1 VIIDKTKI
9 ASALEIAKE
18 KAVLKMDG
26 KPDKVRKFDEAV
38 DLILNI
44 RDLDI
49 KNPNN
54 RIEQEHMFPHPV
66 HDEHYKVCFFA
77 AGDLE
82 MNLKNRGLSVID
94 SDALDTLAKKPNKD
108 KKQVAQKYDYFVA
121 QSELMRNVAKVMA
134 RFLGQRNKMP
144 KPQPKGFGVISTNEN
159 LDNYMDQ
166 LKRVV
171 KLDMKKQLLLQVK
184 VGHKTQDST
193 DLMENIESLLS
204 FLGSKLPNGTNNIK
218 SMYIKTTMGPAI
230 KVEEGAK
237 K

>member
-1 VIIDKTKI
+1 VIIDRTKI
-9 ASALEIAKE
+9 VSALESAKE
-18 KAVLKMDG
+18 KSVLKMDG
-26 KPDKVRKFDEAV
+26 KPDKVRKFNEAV
-38 DLILNI
+38 DLILNM

-66 HDEHYKVCFFA
+66 HDDRYKVCFFA
-77 AGDLE
+77 AGDME
-82 MNLKNRGLSVID
+82 MDIKKRGIAVVD

-108 KKQVAQKYDYFVA
+108 KKELAKKYDYFV
-121 QSELMRNVAKVMA
+121 STSDLMRNVAKVMA

-144 KPQPKGFGVISTNEN
+144 KPQPKGFGVISSNEN
-159 LDNYMDQ
+159 LDEYLQ
-166 LKRVV
+166 HLKCVV

-184 VGHKTQDST
+184 VGHKSQDST
-193 DLMENIESLLS
+193 EIMENVDSLLA

-218 SMYIKTTMGPAI
+218 SMYLKTTMGASVKI
-230 KVEEGAK
+230 EEGSK

>member
-9 ASALEIAKE
+9 ASALEQAKE
-18 KAVLKMDG
+18 KAVWKLDG

-66 HDEHYKVCFFA
+66 HDDHYKVCFFA

-82 MNLKNRGLSVID
+82 MNLKNRGLTVID

-108 KKQVAQKYDYFVA
+108 KKQVAKKYDYFVA
-121 QSELMRNVAKVMA
+121 QSDLMRNVAKVMA

-159 LDNYMDQ
+159 LDNYVEQ

-184 VGHKTQDST
+184 VGHHSQDSN

-218 SMYIKTTMGPAI
+218 SMFIKTTMGPSV